1 MKRALARLSTDAV
14 HGHGHRD
21 VYGSHIPPIYTSV
34 IYEYIDYELGL
45 ATHIDRG
52 TYLRY
57 GREENPTTRALER
70 VVAKL
75 ECVEDALA
83 FNSGMAAIS
92 TVLLWYLKP
101 GSKVVV
107 PMELY
112 SSTFVLLNNIAPK
125 LGIKVE
131 KVWPSAET
139 IAEAANDL
147 NTVVFVEVM
156 TNPTNKVIDLDYLSK
171 HLDLER
177 TMLIVDNT
185 FTTPVVL
192 KPIKYGA
199 KLIVH
204 SATKYL
210 GGHNDVVGGVVAGYK
225 NMITELWDWR
235 RVLGGILQP
244 FEAYLV
250 LRGIKT
256 LEVRF
261 EKQSNN
267 AKAVAEFLAEHPRVE
282 EVMYPG
288 LTKNPYHELA
298 KKLFEKPLFGGVLS
312 FRIKGSYE
320 DAVNFL
326 KKLKTVKRCPS
337 LGGTESMAVL
347 PTKSASM
354 YIEPEHRK
362 KLGITD
368 NLVRLSIGLED
379 VNDVIEDLAQALS
392 I

>member
-1 MKRALARLSTDAV
+1 
-14 HGHGHRD
+14 
-21 VYGSHIPPIYTSV
+21 
-34 IYEYIDYELGL
+34 
-45 ATHIDRG
+45 
-52 TYLRY
+52 
-57 GREENPTTRALER
+57 
-70 VVAKL
+70 
-75 ECVEDALA
+75 
-83 FNSGMAAIS
+83 
-92 TVLLWYLKP
+92 
-101 GSKVVV
+101 
-107 PMELY
+107 
-112 SSTFVLLNNIAPK
+112 
-125 LGIKVE
+125 
-131 KVWPSAET
+131 
-139 IAEAANDL
+139 
-147 NTVVFVEVM
+147 
-156 TNPTNKVIDLDYLSK
+156 
-171 HLDLER
+171 
-177 TMLIVDNT
+177 
-185 FTTPVVL
+185 
-192 KPIKYGA
+192 
-199 KLIVH
+199 
-204 SATKYL
+204 
-210 GGHNDVVGGVVAGYK
+210 
-225 NMITELWDWR
+225 MITELWDWR

-326 KKLKTVKRCPS
+326 KKLKIVKRCPS